1 MSIDNCQKCDK
12 KLDTDF
18 AEYQDD
24 GTLLCD
30 SCLDEAENEQES
42 DKVYVKTDGPV
53 PEYLTANKVYEV
65 LDLDT
70 GPRYTKGFGTVLD
83 DQGAE
88 LVALIGLP
96 TSHLYG
102 GLWTLCDQHGNPV
115 AEQQVTDWK
124 ALAGEIAAQCWCDIE
139 TKHIELDSAL
149 AHAFAKRL
157 EQWMDTAAQ
166 FSRNADF
173 YRGLVDQCAEPFGK
187 EAHVSDDG
195 SWQDEPVRLKIP
207 ELVRDA
213 VERAKR

>member
-30 SCLDEAENEQES
+30 SCLDEAESEQEA
-42 DKVYVKTDGPV
+42 DKVYIKTDGPV
-53 PEYLTANKVYEV
+53 PEYLTAGKVYEV
-65 LDLDT
+65 RNCGSEGDGILVGLIVDN
-70 GPRYTKGFGTVLD
+70 FGEEIV
-83 DQGAE
+83 G
-88 LVALIGLP
+88 LVGLP
-96 TSHLYG
+96 TAHLYG

-115 AEQQVTDWK
+115 AEQQEPDWK
-124 ALAGEIAAQCWCDIE
+124 ALAGEIAAQCWRDVE
-139 TKHIELDSAL
+139 TKHIEMDSAL